1 MKLKKQFADFYKEIR
16 IDDETHA
23 LRDKREVLQADIK
36 AKLPGILEDHD
47 ITINKSD
54 IRLIDQGSYKYHTTI
69 KADVVD
75 RDVAVMIP
83 LSTSDNTDT
92 RKIKGYLRDAID
104 IPART
109 VVIKEPCVRA
119 SYYEDGKEWLHID
132 LPLYAEDGDSV
143 EGTTVGRC
151 PHILLYESFRRRL
164 GSVSNVIDYSLVLS
178 FFYNCSSIKSAYRH
192 HYYLFFWA
200 LEYVG
205 P

>member
-1 MKLKKQFADFYKEIR
+1 MKLKKQFTDFYNEIR

-36 AKLPGILEDHD
+36 AKLPSILEDHG
-47 ITINKSD
+47 IIINKSD

-92 RKIKGYLRDAID
+92 RKIKSYLRDAID
-104 IPART
+104 IPVRT
-109 VVIKEPCVRA
+109 VVIKEPCIRA

-132 LPLYAEDGDSV
+132 LPLYAEDG
-143 EGTTVGRC
+143 
-151 PHILLYESFRRRL
+151 
-164 GSVSNVIDYSLVLS
+164 GSVFLARGKEYSSDYSWESADPEGLNDYLCEKINGNKDLYNR
-178 FFYNCSSIKSAYRH
+178 FLYINIRYGDFYITHFCPIKCFSC
-192 HYYLFFWA
+192 
-200 LEYVG
+200 
-205 P
+205 